1 MKYTILENYVEFV
14 RNGANI
20 KQLKTCNTGIPIT
33 RIETLSNGIFYPRV
47 KGIFESVTERARRI
61 HFPQDLCEVYVAYRR
76 KNVRVA
82 RFEMV

>member
-33 RIETLSNGIFYPRV
+33 RIETLSNGIFNFDKLGYAMN
-47 KGIFESVTERARRI
+47 G
-61 HFPQDLCEVYVAYRR
+61 
-76 KNVRVA
+76 
-82 RFEMV
+82 